1 MAFKLDIG
9 QFFAGGA
16 DVIVQKVKAEEAQA
30 RSDES
35 WDRRHQKT
43 QDAID
48 EKTRG
53 QERRAKEKE
62 AEQLA
67 ESLALHYTADQ
78 VTDIMSKG
86 IVAGKYAVTYA
97 QGLDAQGLDAST
109 AYTMP
114 KSIVQSKYAF
124 DVNDPRGSQQSPEA
138 AKAETTK
145 VIADITEAESQPFS
159 TRFSKPTKKKQS
171 KATTYQAR
179 LLELELQ
186 MSNAEGSEQLA
197 ALQSTWDTTYENY
210 IQYSNTKDDDG
221 NKPLYDWSKQ
231 TREKL
236 IQTRMNA
243 IFKGAD
249 FVESNLAE
257 DRINILTGNDGNNF
271 ILQNQAVNSL
281 STDYAEVIKTDAIFN
296 NLVKTEKKNLKF
308 KIEGFKTQRNN
319 NWQSSVDRLD
329 NGEPANYDPV
339 RLGKAVH
346 YPHNP
351 SKPVAKEDIVKNNYS
366 NNSTVQYITK
376 NSEGIDVI
384 RMAIITNY
392 GVIY

>member
-1 MAFKLDIG
+1 MAFKLDVG
-9 QFFAGGA
+9 QFFGGLS
-16 DVIVQKVKAEEAQA
+16 DIVVEKVKLEEAQA
-30 RSDES
+30 LADES
-35 WDRRHQKT
+35 WDRKQKAT
-43 QDAID
+43 QDAITSR
-48 EKTRG
+48 TRG
-53 QERRAKEKE
+53 DKRRADEEK

-67 ESLALHYTADQ
+67 ESLALHYTANQ

-86 IVAGKYAVTYA
+86 IVAGEYAVTYA

-145 VIADITEAESQPFS
+145 VITDITEAESQPFS

-197 ALQSTWDTTYENY
+197 ALQSTWDTTYKNY
-210 IQYSNTKDDDG
+210 IQYTNTKDDDG

-231 TREKL
+231 TRENL

-257 DRINILTGNDGNNF
+257 DRINVLTGNDGNNF
-271 ILQNQAVNSL
+271 ILQNQAVNGL
-281 STDYAEVIKTDAIFN
+281 STDYADVIKTDAIFN
-296 NLVKTEKKNLKF
+296 NLVETEKKNLKF
-308 KIEGFKTQRNN
+308 KIEGFKTQRDN

-339 RLGKAVH
+339 KLGKAVH

-351 SKPVAKEDIVKNNYS
+351 SNPVAKEDIVKNNYS

-376 NSEGIDVI
+376 NSEGVDVI
-384 RMAIITNY
+384 RIAIITNY